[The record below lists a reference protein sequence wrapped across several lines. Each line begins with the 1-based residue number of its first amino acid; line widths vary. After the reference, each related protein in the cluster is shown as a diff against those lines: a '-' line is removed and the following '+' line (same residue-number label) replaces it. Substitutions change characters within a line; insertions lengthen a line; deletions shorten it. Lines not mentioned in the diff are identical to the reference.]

1 MLHGNWPPSRELRQ
15 NTIQAVL
22 HFCFPWERQVIPG
35 SVCTLVW
42 PAFSEKKLKSPTEII
57 SVHCCVTSAQCASC
71 ASPMSW
77 LSKDA
82 KSRRERQEPPK
93 CFAARRAGPQHGKCK
108 SAWFKLQLSCR
119 QLRQTLD
126 LSLVMVFL
134 DGAASRSYK
143 PPPFQEA
150 HDFSEGP
157 LGSLR
162 ASLNSKQR
170 SRHAPHFSSLL
181 FFSSP
186 SLEPSKPGTA

>member
-143 PPPFQEA
+143 PPPISRSPRLFRGTSREPQGLTKQQTA
-150 HDFSEGP
+150 KQARSTLFLAAVLQQSE
-157 LGSLR
+157 S
-162 ASLNSKQR
+162 
-170 SRHAPHFSSLL
+170 
-181 FFSSP
+181 
-186 SLEPSKPGTA
+186 